1 MNKSSGRVKTQAQA
15 PLVTPMGDPRTGEEI
30 KTGVPDSQIPP
41 YLQSTYWWAY
51 IHPKAVSFFEKQ
63 WVINLILW
71 GNFVRLRDITLNELG
86 SHIQGN
92 TLQIAC
98 VYGDFSSKL
107 AQRIAEGGMLDIVDA
122 VPIQLDNV
130 RAKIHPSAPVRT
142 IQIDSSSLMFADE
155 SYDQVVL
162 FFLLHEMPDGVR
174 RRTLS
179 EAVRVL
185 KPGGK
190 LVIVDFHKPSVLH
203 PLRYLYP
210 IIFRLLEPFAMDTW
224 HQKIEDWLPG
234 DFTPL
239 SVAKETLFGSLYQK
253 LVIQK

>member
-1 MNKSSGRVKTQAQA
+1 MNNSSGRVETQA
-15 PLVTPMGDPRTGEEI
+15 PLVAQMGDPGTGDE
-30 KTGVPDSQIPP
+30 KKAGARQSQIPP
-41 YLQSTYWWAY
+41 YLQRTYWWAY
-51 IHPKAVSFFEKQ
+51 INPNAVTFFEKQ

-71 GNFVRLRDITLNELG
+71 GNFVRLRDKTLDELG
-86 SHIQGN
+86 SRIKGN

-107 AQRIAEGGMLDIVDA
+107 AQRIADGGTLDIVDV

-130 RAKIHPSAPVRT
+130 RAKMHPTAPVRT
-142 IQIDSSSLMFADE
+142 MQIDSSSLKFADE
-155 SYDQVVL
+155 TYDQIVL

-174 RRTLS
+174 RGTLS

-185 KPGGK
+185 RPGGR
-190 LVIVDFHKPSVLH
+190 LVIVDFHKPSIFH

-210 IIFRLLEPFAMDTW
+210 IIFGLLEPFAMDTW
-224 HQKIEDWLPG
+224 NQEIDDWLPS
-234 DFTPL
+234 DFTPA
-239 SVAKETLFGSLYQK
+239 SISKETLFGKLYQK

>member
-1 MNKSSGRVKTQAQA
+1 MNNSSGRVKTQAQA
-15 PLVTPMGDPRTGEEI
+15 SLVAQMGEPQTGEKI
-30 KTGVPDSQIPP
+30 KTGVPDSQIPS
-41 YLQSTYWWAY
+41 YLQNTYWWAY

-71 GNFVRLRDITLNELG
+71 GNFVRLRDKTLDELG
-86 SHIQGN
+86 SHVKGN

-107 AQRIAEGGMLDIVDA
+107 AQRIADGGTLDIVDA

-130 RAKIHPSAPVRT
+130 RAKIQPNAPVRT

-162 FFLLHEMPDGVR
+162 FFLLHEMPDAVR
-174 RRTLS
+174 RRTLG

-190 LVIVDFHKPSVLH
+190 LVIVDFHKPTAIH
-203 PLRYLYP
+203 PLRYIYP
-210 IIFRLLEPFAMDTW
+210 IIFRLLEPFALDTW
-224 HQKIEDWLPG
+224 HQNIEDWLPG
-234 DFTPL
+234 DFTP
-239 SVAKETLFGSLYQK
+239 SSISKETLFGRLYQK